1 MVRTW
6 SSSPSFSFS
15 SSFGGVGGMKKLKKD
30 SAGCGLR
37 TKRVRLVSRKRVCK
51 RTIIMGAK
59 GMVDQKRG
67 RREKRHVKPF

>member
-1 MVRTW
+1 
-6 SSSPSFSFS
+6 
-15 SSFGGVGGMKKLKKD
+15 MKKLKKD